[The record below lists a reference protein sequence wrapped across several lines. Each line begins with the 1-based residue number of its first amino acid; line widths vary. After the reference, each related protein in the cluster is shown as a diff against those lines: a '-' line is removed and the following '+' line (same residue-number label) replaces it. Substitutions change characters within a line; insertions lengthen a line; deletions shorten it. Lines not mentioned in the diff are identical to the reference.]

1 VTASWFYWL
10 APILAAVVLLRW
22 AFRRYGVS
30 AIEQEWTELL
40 NGEGQRKLDALE
52 LQAQADAAVAN
63 SSMKAAARARREHDF
78 EEASRLLTLGYEA
91 LEAATPDRLTRL
103 RGMAVCARMA
113 TAFLPMPALSPRQF
127 HLRRLATLAGVAQLV
142 DQLLLGPGQRF
153 LLRLRLLRV
162 AFPLAL
168 RAMSHARWRATAD
181 PHAAAAWAAFEAG
194 ITDWQTLDRE
204 HVESFRVLLASVARR
219 ALPDEAAERLH

>member
-1 VTASWFYWL
+1 MTASWFYWL

-113 TAFLPMPALSPRQF
+113 TV
-127 HLRRLATLAGVAQLV
+127 AGVGQLV
-142 DQLLLGPGQRF
+142 DQVLLGPGQRF